1 LALRAKKLDL
11 DTPAG
16 SILQKRLGLEEEPGA
31 TTQEQEPENDAAP
44 IAPVLIM
51 PSTGD
56 MLFASLDAHGQRP
69 TSLVGSMVVHVV
81 AAAVL
86 LFGFAYKPP
95 SVRIEQ
101 AHYTLRQLDLLMP
114 PENRKQSPPR
124 IPYPKSHSASSA
136 AEGRTEQSQTR
147 PEKLVPPGPQT
158 LIQADLLN
166 PITLPQ
172 PIPVPQVVIWT
183 PSKTVVKKITPP
195 LPQKPTSADV
205 IPVLDRPNQE
215 LTLADVNLA
224 SSKLPSVKMPVAPST
239 TSPVTIHTPSKI
251 QQPPATASQLTAMP
265 TPASVLSLSDLKMI
279 GSAALPP
286 VNESPAST
294 AKGALAPGKAQNPSD
309 QGGKGSLAAKP
320 GLGGSGQSAAGAANQ
335 SAPGSGSGKPETS
348 SSLSDADTGS
358 DGNGRATTTAVAMP
372 KGGQFGSVIVNDDLE
387 QQFPE
392 LEGAWTGR
400 IAYTAY
406 LHVGLPKPWIMQ
418 FSLPRN
424 TPPAAPGTNS
434 RLEAPWPFEIVRP
447 NLPPGS
453 VDADSVMIR
462 GYVDEDGRFQNLSV
476 VFPQPFS
483 NAQFVIA
490 ALQKW
495 QFRPAQH
502 NGLAAKVEVLLI
514 IPEDLQ

>member
-1 LALRAKKLDL
+1 
-11 DTPAG
+11 
-16 SILQKRLGLEEEPGA
+16 
-31 TTQEQEPENDAAP
+31 
-44 IAPVLIM
+44 
-51 PSTGD
+51 
-56 MLFASLDAHGQRP
+56 
-69 TSLVGSMVVHVV
+69 
-81 AAAVL
+81 
-86 LFGFAYKPP
+86 
-95 SVRIEQ
+95 
-101 AHYTLRQLDLLMP
+101 
-114 PENRKQSPPR
+114 
-124 IPYPKSHSASSA
+124 
-136 AEGRTEQSQTR
+136 
-147 PEKLVPPGPQT
+147 
-158 LIQADLLN
+158 
-166 PITLPQ
+166 
-172 PIPVPQVVIWT
+172 
-183 PSKTVVKKITPP
+183 
-195 LPQKPTSADV
+195 
-205 IPVLDRPNQE
+205 
-215 LTLADVNLA
+215 
-224 SSKLPSVKMPVAPST
+224 
-239 TSPVTIHTPSKI
+239 
-251 QQPPATASQLTAMP
+251 
-265 TPASVLSLSDLKMI
+265 
-279 GSAALPP
+279 
-286 VNESPAST
+286 
-294 AKGALAPGKAQNPSD
+294 
-309 QGGKGSLAAKP
+309 
-320 GLGGSGQSAAGAANQ
+320 
-335 SAPGSGSGKPETS
+335 
-348 SSLSDADTGS
+348 
-358 DGNGRATTTAVAMP
+358 MP